1 MPLTDDQTEVFARDW
16 AAHIIRTLADLETL
30 DPDTLVMSRKG
41 YLAHAE
47 DNMRI
52 PVVVVATGERVRAA
66 EQALERAARQA
77 QEEA

>member
-1 MPLTDDQTEVFARDW
+1 MTPQ
-16 AAHIIRTLADLETL
+16 IIRTLADLEAL

-52 PVVVVATGERVRAA
+52 PVVVIATGGQVRAA
-66 EQALERAARQA
+66 RRALE
-77 QEEA
+77 EA